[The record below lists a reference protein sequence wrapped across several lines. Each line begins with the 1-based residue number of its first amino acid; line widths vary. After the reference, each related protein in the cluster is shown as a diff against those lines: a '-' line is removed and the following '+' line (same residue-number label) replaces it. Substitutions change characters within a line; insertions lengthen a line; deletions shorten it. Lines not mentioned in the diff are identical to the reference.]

1 MSNLEDVQD
10 LLGRLRSYRVELSKP
25 AIDNSFIQDIDFTN
39 IMKQHQTETDINDKD
54 NIYVK
59 CKISRK
65 EARTG
70 CTRTVKISRIN
81 ESGSTANNV
90 IEVRIPAGIE
100 NGQQLILP
108 WEGNYLQNKNIRSN
122 LVIKIIVK

>member
-1 MSNLEDVQD
+1 MSKREDIQD
-10 LLGRLRSYRVELSKP
+10 LIDRVEKYRIEVTKSKL
-25 AIDNSFIQDIDFTN
+25 DNSFIKDLDFTD

-81 ESGSTANNV
+81 ESGDKEHNIIQV
-90 IEVRIPAGIE
+90 KIPPEIE
-100 NGQQLILP
+100 NEQYIILKC
-108 WEGNYLQNKNIRSN
+108 EGNYVNNRYSDLIIKVIIR
-122 LVIKIIVK
+122 